1 MTWFW
6 LALGAAAL
14 WGFSY
19 TINQVTLK
27 HFSAIELLLFESFV
41 VFSIAAIYFVWR
53 GDFHVFMH
61 KLANPKQLALIILSS
76 FVYIVASLL
85 ILKSI
90 SASNAALAAII
101 ESCYPIFTVI
111 FAFILF
117 GEIQLNLIS
126 ALGYLLIL
134 CGIIIVK
141 TYGH

>member
-6 LALGAAAL
+6 LALCAAAL
-14 WGFSY
+14 WGFGY

-27 HFSAIELLLFESFV
+27 HFSAVELLLFESFV
-41 VFSIAAIYFVWR
+41 VFSVAAIYFIWR
-53 GDFHVFMH
+53 GDFHAFMH

-76 FVYIVASLL
+76 FVYIIASIL

-101 ESCYPIFTVI
+101 ESCYPIFTVL
-111 FAFILF
+111 FAFLLF
-117 GEIQLNLIS
+117 GELQLNLIS

-134 CGIIIVK
+134 SGVIIVK
-141 TYGH
+141 IYGH

>member
-1 MTWFW
+1 
-6 LALGAAAL
+6 
-14 WGFSY
+14 
-19 TINQVTLK
+19 
-27 HFSAIELLLFESFV
+27 
-41 VFSIAAIYFVWR
+41 
-53 GDFHVFMH
+53 MH

-111 FAFILF
+111 FAFVLF

-126 ALGYLLIL
+126 ALGYVLIL

-141 TYGH
+141 VYGH